1 MTNKINSHDVKVLAT
16 GVAVGGTVA
25 TIVLTNLYGR
35 AFRWLNQKETLKSQF
50 ITWMFTTGIHLP
62 EDQLYKEAQTQWD
75 FIKQVT
81 DN

>member
-1 MTNKINSHDVKVLAT
+1 MTNKINAHDAKVLAT

-25 TIVLTNLYGR
+25 TLVLTKMFSKVLVIKSR
-35 AFRWLNQKETLKSQF
+35 ETSLKTQF

-62 EDQLYKEAQTQWD
+62 EQDLYAQAQTHWD

-81 DN
+81 D